1 MSPIV
6 DTRGTTMRLRTPRD
20 VGLVI
25 RARRRALG
33 LEQQAL
39 ADRVG
44 VSRQWVVGVEKGKQ
58 RAEAGLVLK
67 TLTALGLVL
76 DVREDHAVE
85 ASPSPGAPTPSD
97 IDAVVAAARRK
108 PK

>member
-6 DTRGTTMRLRTPRD
+6 NIQGSEHMHIRTPRD
-20 VGLVI
+20 LGLII
-25 RARRRALG
+25 RERRRALG
-33 LEQQAL
+33 LDQQQL

-58 RAEAGLVLK
+58 RANAGLLLK

-76 DVREDHAVE
+76 DVREE
-85 ASPSPGAPTPSD
+85 RSPRAPQMAPGPVD

-108 PK
+108 TK

>member
-1 MSPIV
+1 MHV
-6 DTRGTTMRLRTPRD
+6 RTPRD
-20 VGLVI
+20 LGLII

-33 LEQQAL
+33 LEQQTL

-44 VSRQWVVGVEKGKQ
+44 VSRQWVVGVEKGKP
-58 RAEAGLVLK
+58 RAEAGLLLK

-76 DVREDHAVE
+76 DVREDR
-85 ASPSPGAPTPSD
+85 ASGASQRAPGPVD

-108 PK
+108 AK